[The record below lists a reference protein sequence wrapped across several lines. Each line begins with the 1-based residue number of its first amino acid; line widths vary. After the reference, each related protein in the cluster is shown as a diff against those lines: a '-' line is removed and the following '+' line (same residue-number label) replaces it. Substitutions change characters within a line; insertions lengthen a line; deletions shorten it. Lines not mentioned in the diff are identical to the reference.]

1 MLNNIVTTV
10 LMREG
15 KISLPSIGILVKAD
29 FDGDTTY
36 LFTPTAAKSDSNI
49 IAEIIV
55 EMNVT
60 TSEAI
65 NILDS
70 YIEFIK
76 SVVAKNGKY
85 NIKNVGD
92 LLCNSNH
99 IFFFM
104 PLNSIKEEILVE
116 KKEEI
121 VEEVHEEIIEEIRE
135 EIITNEVVVEEVED
149 TQPEPQPELQTQPV
163 LQPVLT
169 PEPIVNEDSSERL
182 NERFQ
187 SKRLGEI
194 IDGGANKRFY
204 DKVHSQVLS
213 ASESVTS
220 PVITEESPNVKRKGL
235 YDIYDKGVVK
245 KEAQTNVSQPVITTQ
260 VPIEQPTERVT
271 QTPAPSP
278 VFVENRPKK
287 KKKVDLVLII
297 SIIVIIVGLA
307 FIGYFYF
314 LQQSIEL

>member
-15 KISLPSIGILVKAD
+15 KISLPTIGILVKAD

-49 IAEIIV
+49 IAEIV
-55 EMNVT
+55 AEMNVSA
-60 TSEAI
+60 SEAV

-85 NIKNVGD
+85 HIKNVGD
-92 LLCNSNH
+92 LLCNSNQ

-104 PLNSIKEEILVE
+104 PANSVGVEEVVME
-116 KKEEI
+116 KKETI
-121 VEEVHEEIIEEIRE
+121 VEEIRE
-135 EIITNEVVVEEVED
+135 EILSNEVVVEEVED
-149 TQPEPQPELQTQPV
+149 SQPEVETEPKTEPV
-163 LQPVLT
+163 PT
-169 PEPIVNEDSSERL
+169 HEPIVSDDTAERL

-213 ASESVTS
+213 ASESVNS

-245 KEAQTNVSQPVITTQ
+245 KEVKPETQTTTAQPVITTQ
-260 VPIEQPTERVT
+260 MPIAQPAEVIVP
-271 QTPAPSP
+271 TPAPEP
-278 VFVENRPKK
+278 VFAAQPVKK

>member
-49 IAEIIV
+49 IAEIIA
-55 EMNVT
+55 EMSVNA
-60 TSEAI
+60 SEAA

-76 SVVAKNGKY
+76 SVVSKNGKY
-85 NIKNVGD
+85 HIRNVGD

-99 IFFFM
+99 VFFFM
-104 PLNSIKEEILVE
+104 PENSVKEEVVAE

-121 VEEVHEEIIEEIRE
+121 IEEVRE
-135 EIITNEVVVEEVED
+135 EIIANEVVVEEVEES
-149 TQPEPQPELQTQPV
+149 QPEPQPELKAQPV
-163 LQPVLT
+163 ST

-245 KEAQTNVSQPVITTQ
+245 KEVKTEVQAAVSQPVITTQ
-260 VPIEQPTERVT
+260 VPIQQPTEVVT
-271 QTPAPSP
+271 PTPAPAP
-278 VFVENRPKK
+278 VFVETLPKK